1 MGSEV
6 ERSAVRITSDGTAVR
21 FSNRE
26 DVEKFIVSE
35 VAKSAVD
42 GSSVEATDLWV
53 TGFLSWLAQ
62 GGTGCR
68 FAQHRAHR
76 ASEAQV
82 VNLLLPPKLTP
93 EIVEVL
99 QEVLSAADD
108 AQAVQM
114 IFPGVSDLTAMAD
127 VLRALTSS
135 THWTWS
141 EVEGDEDPNSILVA
155 IRWKLE
161 RSRYLSEL
169 LAFGPFDGTPV
180 TRQSPVAVLT
190 LRTHPPQQV
199 ESDGRVHLA
208 QMPLFQI
215 EEQHRDYFWTQ
226 SREQKLALLNGELEF
241 AARARIT
248 IRLPR
253 SLWP

>member
-1 MGSEV
+1 M
-6 ERSAVRITSDGTAVR
+6 ERSTVRIMSNGKTVR

-26 DVEKFIVSE
+26 DIERFIVSE
-35 VAKSAVD
+35 AAKAAVD
-42 GSSVEATDLWV
+42 CAHVEATDLWV

-82 VNLLLPPKLTP
+82 LNLILPPVMTH
-93 EIVEVL
+93 EIVEAL
-99 QEVLSAADD
+99 QEVLDGADD

-114 IFPGVSDLTAMAD
+114 IFPQIRDLASMAA
-127 VLRALTSS
+127 VLRTLTDSGF
-135 THWTWS
+135 WTWS
-141 EVEGDEDPNSILVA
+141 EVDGEQDPEWVLLA
-155 IRWKLE
+155 IRWKLT

-180 TRQSPVAVLT
+180 TRQSPVAALT
-190 LRTHPPQQV
+190 LRTHPPQQL
-199 ESDGRVHLA
+199 EPDGRVHLA

-215 EEQHRDYFWTQ
+215 EEQHREYFWSK
-226 SREQKLALLNGELEF
+226 SRDQKLALLNGDLEF

-253 SLWP
+253 ALWP